1 MDNESFTT
9 ALGRELQQL
18 NAEGADYNVIY
29 GLEHRLQAAFNQL
42 KHIRRCYNKPCHSH
56 LPQD

>member
-1 MDNESFTT
+1 MNEAWTT

-18 NAEGADYNVIY
+18 NADGADYNVIY
-29 GLEHRLQAAFNQL
+29 SLECRLQSAFNQL
-42 KHIRRCYNKPCHSH
+42 KHIRRCYHKPCHAD